1 MNKIKYLIFVF
12 CVIFAANAIGKEIYY
27 TSFEKG
33 LDNWNARFNNRGGGL
48 NGKIKISDDSCDGK
62 KAVWIQSSFNGS
74 WTFLSKKIPA
84 QELPG
89 KQVRVT
95 VRIKTSSSKHAFL
108 VVSENFL
115 WGSGQGSRVIATPA
129 NQSGQW
135 QEVSATLTRNSKK
148 SYVSISLGLDF
159 NSDKNWM
166 LIDSVKIE
174 CADQLPP
181 YIKAKDLNSK
191 NIDTKVVGVLLEQI
205 SRQSEIIT
213 ALSAKP
219 GPQREMALRDK
230 KRLDDIKLIVKKN
243 GVVSPVEYKK
253 IAEFIEE
260 CKKKNLIVADISKVL
275 EKNDFSSGSNGWK
288 TVLLRR
294 NDSRLGEID
303 FVRGKR
309 NYLWIY
315 SPDQWS
321 WSFIVKNFTPEKLQG
336 KKVRLSCWMRSNRTN
351 AILALAEGFEWGSS
365 NGEIKRQ
372 QIPAA
377 WKWERVVLEW
387 TRKNPN
393 QMISLAV
400 GFDYTSN
407 ACFMEVANLKV
418 ECGDILPPLKT
429 EKAPSKRLIDGR
441 VLKCY
446 EKSLKPLRQ
455 MVKYYQD
462 KLDQI
467 SLDSADKIRYA
478 AEKIINPAAVKSQL
492 SFTAVKKIDKFINEM
507 SEWQF
512 TSTFT
517 NSLTKF
523 DSKTFTG
530 FKNVN
535 NYNLHIARNEK
546 EGVVLL
552 LRNNTQQVQNC
563 QIFID
568 GPLAEHISMRSMLEV
583 ARTPDFVPLANNDT
597 VIKTGGFETVG
608 VLFTVDSKDIAA
620 GTYDIPIRV
629 VPFDDKLAEKR
640 LTLKL
645 KVYSVALPDEMP
657 IKVFNWD
664 YCWALDT
671 AKLQFLI
678 DSRVNLFLVT
688 NLPVPGASDF
698 SAIDKAVNN
707 LRRLIGKRKFSLMFE
722 VWFVREANGW
732 KSDYNA
738 WLKEFVSATR
748 KAGLNYK
755 DWYLQIYD
763 ESLSGEF
770 LQAAKKIMAL
780 DSQIQLFSNLM
791 PRDSSII
798 EKFAPYVKVW
808 DPLARD
814 VSNKNYKKSFK
825 LMKKSGNE
833 IWCYECDSNAQQ
845 PLAEYRL
852 MPWLAWL
859 YGLNGIGF
867 WTAQPAGFRGTKA
880 GLTYSDSSGRIIPS
894 RRWLQWQAGMDD
906 YLLLHSASKK
916 SRNNPAML
924 NLLKQAANEVLDHRY
939 SNQLGSILQKWRCRI
954 LEECS
959 K

>member
-1 MNKIKYLIFVF
+1 MSKNYLIFLF
-12 CVIFAANAIGKEIYY
+12 CAIFMINAIGKEIYY

-33 LDNWNARFNNRGGGL
+33 LDNWTALFNNRGGGL
-48 NGKIKISDDSCDGK
+48 NGKVEISKDACEGT

-74 WTFLSKKIPA
+74 WTFLSKKLPA
-84 QELPG
+84 QDLPG

-95 VRIKTSSSKHAFL
+95 VRIKTSLASHAFL

-115 WGSGQGSRVIATPA
+115 WGSGQGNRVIATP
-129 NQSGQW
+129 SGKSDQW
-135 QEVSATLTRNSKK
+135 QEVSATLTRSNKN
-148 SYVSISLGLDF
+148 SYVGISLGMDF
-159 NSDKNWM
+159 NSGKNWM
-166 LIDSVKIE
+166 LVDSIKIE

-181 YIKAKDLNSK
+181 YTKAKDLSSK
-191 NIDTKVVGVLLEQI
+191 NVDVKIVGILLDQI
-205 SRQSEIIT
+205 ERQCEIIT

-219 GPQREMALRDK
+219 GPQREMALKCK
-230 KRLDDIKLIVKKN
+230 KRLDEIKSIVKKD
-243 GVVSPVEYKK
+243 GVISPGEYKK
-253 IAEFIEE
+253 IAKFIEE
-260 CKKKNLIVADISKVL
+260 CEKKKLTVTGISKVL
-275 EKNDFSSGSNGWK
+275 ETNDFSAGANGWK
-288 TVLLRR
+288 SVLLRR
-294 NDSRLGEID
+294 NESRLGEID
-303 FVRGKR
+303 FVHGKR

-321 WSFIVKNFTPEKLQG
+321 WSFIVKNFTPEQLQG
-336 KKVRLSCWMRSNRTN
+336 KKVRLSCWMRSNRTK

-387 TRKNPN
+387 TRKNPS

-400 GFDYTSN
+400 GFDYTSD

-418 ECGDILPPLKT
+418 ECGDILPPLQT
-429 EKAPSKRLIDGR
+429 ELAPGAELIDSR

-455 MVKYYQD
+455 MVKYYED
-462 KLDQI
+462 KLDHI
-467 SLDSADKIRYA
+467 STDSAEKIRYA
-478 AEKIINPAAVKSQL
+478 AEKIIGPASNKNQL
-492 SFTAVKKIDKFINEM
+492 SFSEVKKIDNFINKM

-530 FKNVN
+530 FENVN

-546 EGVVLL
+546 EDVVLL

-563 QIFID
+563 QIFIE

-583 ARTPDFVPLANNDT
+583 ARTPDFVPLADNNT
-597 VIKTGGFETVG
+597 VIKTGSFETVG
-608 VLFTVDSKDIAA
+608 ILFTVNSKDIAA
-620 GTYDIPIRV
+620 GAYNIPIRV
-629 VPFDDKLAEKR
+629 VPFDDKLPEKR
-640 LTLKL
+640 LELKL
-645 KVYSVALPDEMP
+645 KVYPVALPDEMP

-664 YCWALDT
+664 YCWALDS

-688 NLPVPGASDF
+688 KLPVPGAFDF
-698 SAIDKAVNN
+698 SSIEKAVKN
-707 LRRLIGKRKFSLMFE
+707 LRQLMGERKFYLMFE
-722 VWFVREANGW
+722 VWFVRETNGW
-732 KSDYNA
+732 KSAYNS
-738 WLKEFVSATR
+738 WLKEFVAATR

-755 DWYLQIYD
+755 DWYFQIYD
-763 ESLSGEF
+763 ESLSDEF
-770 LQAAKKIMAL
+770 LQAAKKIMDI

-791 PRDSSII
+791 PQDSSII
-798 EKFAPYVKVW
+798 GKFAPYVKVW

-814 VSNKNYKKSFK
+814 VGNTNYKKAFQ

-859 YGLNGIGF
+859 YELDGIGF

-880 GLTYSDSSGRIIPS
+880 GLTYSDSAGRIIPS

-916 SRNNPAML
+916 FRNNPAML
-924 NLLKQAANEVLDHRY
+924 KLLKQAANEVLANRY
-939 SNQLGSILQKWRCRI
+939 SNQLGSILRKWRCRI
-954 LEECS
+954 LAECS